1 MREERKTGKL
11 ERMVEESGAVSCFLF
26 SLFCFVFDLTDGF
39 NLNTT
44 MMPNRGS
51 SGSNNRSRFQ
61 SRQEEIRRQEELL
74 LLKKREIEARLN
86 AASQGNST
94 DRDGCSTTIVSAST
108 SPQQESSTATTTSA
122 VPSPTPV
129 VNKFENNGSFLELF
143 RKMQE
148 SGAIPQED
156 KGKNEDEDTDKGR

>member
-1 MREERKTGKL
+1 MREERKPGNQND
-11 ERMVEESGAVSCFLF
+11 RRIWCCQLF
-26 SLFCFVFDLTDGF
+26 SPFCCFAFDLTDGF
-39 NLNTT
+39 NPNTT

-94 DRDGCSTTIVSAST
+94 SGGSCSTTIVSTSA
-108 SPQQESSTATTTSA
+108 SPQQESSKKTTTSV
-122 VPSPTPV
+122 VPSSTPV

-148 SGAIPQED
+148 SGAIPQD
-156 KGKNEDEDTDKGR
+156 NKGKNQDEDTEKGR